1 MPTIRHP
8 LAMAGAVV
16 AAFFGVYF
24 SCFAIY
30 IIAEETTAGWGAE
43 KLQVGLPLSFL
54 AVPIL
59 GALAWRAYREAGAF
73 FRFAL
78 SEPPASVAVEVQA
91 EVPAPAPSAAAPERS
106 GALQT
111 RTSTGTPDPAPA
123 PASATAPPIR
133 ETLVGRKYELDHH
146 IGEGGMGLV
155 YAGRDLE
162 LGRFVAIK
170 KMRPEL
176 KLNARDKKRF
186 MQEANLS
193 AALHHPCIVEI
204 YDIAEQN
211 GDVYLIFEFVDGE
224 TMDKRLDIGPMKVE
238 ELRPLLKYVC
248 QALEFAHSKKVV
260 HRDLKPSNIMLTRQG
275 FAKVVDF
282 GIAREIK
289 DTVSRL
295 TNMDTSGTLAYMAP
309 EQELGKFD
317 ARSDIYS
324 LGVTLYEAICLQHP
338 FPGPNYLLQ
347 KEKMVFM
354 PLAEAA
360 PQAPKDFCDAIER
373 CLRYDPKDRYQ
384 SVAEFARAA
393 GVS

>member
-1 MPTIRHP
+1 M
-8 LAMAGAVV
+8 
-16 AAFFGVYF
+16 
-24 SCFAIY
+24 
-30 IIAEETTAGWGAE
+30 
-43 KLQVGLPLSFL
+43 
-54 AVPIL
+54 AVPA
-59 GALAWRAYREAGAF
+59 AL
-73 FRFAL
+73 
-78 SEPPASVAVEVQA
+78 
-91 EVPAPAPSAAAPERS
+91 
-106 GALQT
+106 
-111 RTSTGTPDPAPA
+111 
-123 PASATAPPIR
+123 PIR
-133 ETLVGRKYELDHH
+133 ETMVGRKYELDHR

-155 YAGRDLE
+155 FAGRDLE

-186 MQEANLS
+186 MQEATLS

-211 GDVYLIFEFVDGE
+211 GEVYLIFEFVDGQ
-224 TMDKRLDIGPMKVE
+224 TMDKRLDEGPMTAA
-238 ELRPLLKYVC
+238 ELKPFLKYVC
-248 QALEFAHSKKVV
+248 QALQFAHSKKVV

-289 DTVSRL
+289 DAASRL

-309 EQELGKFD
+309 EQELGRFD

-324 LGVTLYEAICLQHP
+324 LGATLYEALCAQHP

-347 KEKMVFM
+347 KEKHSFT

-360 PQAPKDFCDAIER
+360 PEAPREFRDAIER

-384 SVAEFARAA
+384 SVAEFARDA
-393 GVS
+393 GVA